1 MYAMIG
7 RLLFFIVTLGSLAAV
22 GCSSCQQSDFRQLA
36 SPDGRYVLLE
46 KEVNCSALDPYGVRL
61 TIRAQQPRLG
71 ATWLGFPQKEVFAA
85 DVALG
90 MTQIKWIDNHN
101 VEVSCTGCEK
111 YGLATRVEEWKDVK
125 IHFNVGNAKK
135 GAF

>member
-1 MYAMIG
+1 MIE
-7 RLLFFIVTLGSLAAV
+7 RLLFCIVTLCSLAAA
-22 GCSSCQQSDFRQLA
+22 GCSSCQQSDSRQLA

-61 TIRAQQPRLG
+61 TIRAQLPRLG

-111 YGLATRVEEWKDVK
+111 YGLATRVEEWNDVK
-125 IHFNVGNAKK
+125 IHFNVGNAKN
-135 GAF
+135 GVF